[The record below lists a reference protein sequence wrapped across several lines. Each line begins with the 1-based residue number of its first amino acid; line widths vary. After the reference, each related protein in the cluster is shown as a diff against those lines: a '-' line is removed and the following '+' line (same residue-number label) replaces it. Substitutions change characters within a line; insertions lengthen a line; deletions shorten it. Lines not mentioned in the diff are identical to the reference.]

1 MVKDDED
8 KIVYEIVDLN
18 PANPDRDAPDLYE
31 AVFDADKN
39 NYVISG
45 LQEGG
50 CFIFRVTTLYHGTKR
65 ITESEAVSI
74 ART

>member
-1 MVKDDED
+1 M
-8 KIVYEIVDLN
+8 
-18 PANPDRDAPDLYE
+18 
-31 AVFDADKN
+31 FDADNN
-39 NYVISG
+39 NYVISQ

-65 ITESEAVSI
+65 VTESEPILI